1 MPKEKNELKLLFV
14 NPCLRPGS
22 NGFTK
27 LPPLGLAAVMTYF
40 ESKGYN
46 FTLLDIDIN
55 EYSDNY
61 VENYIKNNHFDFIL
75 IGTIITHYKWI
86 KQFVNMTKKYQP
98 DSCVIVGNSVAG
110 AIPDLFLNK
119 TKGDIVVTG
128 EGEIS
133 AYEAVEAV
141 RLGKDLKT
149 VTGISFRNDDGT
161 ITTTEH
167 RKVGDINDFPF
178 INWDYF
184 DIERYINQKVKI
196 PSISD
201 LPNQE
206 MIRSMPIISARG
218 CAFRCSFCHF
228 VYWDDPYRNRTPES
242 ILGEIKY
249 LIEKYNVN
257 HIDFFDDLTFA
268 SAHQVVKLCDAIEK
282 SGLKFKWSA
291 SIRVDLFSRAK
302 LSFDDSLKVAKRMKA
317 NGCIASGFALES
329 GNKEILK
336 MMNKEIDPS
345 EFLTTVK
352 IMREAEIYVPISVI
366 FGYPIETKETIKE
379 TFDQCVKAGIYPSI
393 GFLLP
398 LPYTAMYDYAKAN
411 GYITDE
417 DRYLD
422 SITERQDICVNMTKL
437 SDKVIMDEIKIG
449 AADLNDMLKL
459 GLTEETYIKT
469 KGYKTSKKFFKK
481 GKHALDPENIKRIE
495 NDVSFNYSQTEF
507 KFEEQQNC

>member
-1 MPKEKNELKLLFV
+1 
-14 NPCLRPGS
+14 
-22 NGFTK
+22 
-27 LPPLGLAAVMTYF
+27 
-40 ESKGYN
+40 
-46 FTLLDIDIN
+46 
-55 EYSDNY
+55 
-61 VENYIKNNHFDFIL
+61 
-75 IGTIITHYKWI
+75 
-86 KQFVNMTKKYQP
+86 MTKKYQP

-329 GNKEILK
+329 GN
-336 MMNKEIDPS
+336 
-345 EFLTTVK
+345 
-352 IMREAEIYVPISVI
+352 
-366 FGYPIETKETIKE
+366 
-379 TFDQCVKAGIYPSI
+379 
-393 GFLLP
+393 
-398 LPYTAMYDYAKAN
+398 
-411 GYITDE
+411 
-417 DRYLD
+417 
-422 SITERQDICVNMTKL
+422 
-437 SDKVIMDEIKIG
+437 
-449 AADLNDMLKL
+449 
-459 GLTEETYIKT
+459 
-469 KGYKTSKKFFKK
+469 
-481 GKHALDPENIKRIE
+481 
-495 NDVSFNYSQTEF
+495 
-507 KFEEQQNC
+507 